1 MRFGKGAPVMP
12 KKGEKHVTA
21 GSRLIDGGFVTP
33 SIDWQVEILN
43 MLLAAGTNGIQQ
55 SVLTNRFFKMGVTA
69 KEIRGYLESYRL
81 QHGVQRFSVRNSTI
95 WRATTKLR
103 SLL

>member
-1 MRFGKGAPVMP
+1 MP
-12 KKGEKHVTA
+12 KKCEKHVTA

-43 MLLAAGTNGIQQ
+43 MLLEAGTNGITQ
-55 SVLTNRFFKMGVTA
+55 SVFTNRFYKIGVTG
-69 KEIRGYLESYRL
+69 KEVRSYLETYRL
-81 QHGVQRFSVRNSTI
+81 QHGVQRFSVRNGTI